1 MPSMMDPRR
10 LQPHPANTVLPE
22 LDSETYEALKADIA
36 AHGIQV
42 AVMITPAFTII
53 AGHHRVRAAV
63 ELGLESVP
71 VAVHDVDDTEAERLL
86 IADNLLRR
94 QITDPMAK
102 ARLIARLKK
111 LNDVKPGRPIQMME
125 HNSATMAELAHEFGA
140 PRRTV
145 ERLDR
150 LNKLIPEL
158 QTLVSEKRLSVVV
171 GAALAGLSAE
181 DQQALWEALG
191 TAVTQLKA
199 ADVRDAR
206 QPDPE
211 LAQLQERLAA
221 LQADYDAAEAA
232 RDAAE
237 EQARLLAQSDQGPE
251 AYRDLTEQLAETQR
265 ARAEAESQ
273 ARQLRQRLHQLEKA
287 VDAAPRVV
295 ERLVEKVVADPRQV
309 QLLEEARRNLAAV
322 EADRDAL
329 ATQAAA
335 ARTDDSLDRRRA
347 DLQREITRL
356 ERELG
361 AKRTGLEFMAVGRR
375 LAQALDRDW
384 ATLQG
389 LVTGELDGVFWPEV
403 MAWSERF
410 RQVATW
416 LDHVAQRPQAARVI
430 DIDTRRVD

>member
-1 MPSMMDPRR
+1 MDPRR

-36 AHGIQV
+36 EHGIQV
-42 AVMITPAFTII
+42 AVMITPTFTII

-63 ELGLESVP
+63 ELGLEAVP

-102 ARLIARLKK
+102 ARLIRRFKELHEIRQGARTDLVRETVHKTSALSAEVAAGVGLK
-111 LNDVKPGRPIQMME
+111 
-125 HNSATMAELAHEFGA
+125 
-140 PRRTV
+140 
-145 ERLDR
+145 DR
-150 LNKLIPEL
+150 QARNLYNLTKLIPEL
-158 QTLVSEKRLSVVV
+158 QALVSEKRLSVVA
-171 GAALAGLSAE
+171 GAALASLSAE
-181 DQQALWEALG
+181 DQRALWDALG
-191 TAVTQLKA
+191 TAVAELKA
-199 ADVRDAR
+199 ADVRDAW

-211 LAQLQERLAA
+211 LARLQARLAA

-237 EQARLLAQSDQGPE
+237 EQARHLAQADQGPE

-265 ARAEAESQ
+265 ARAEAESRT
-273 ARQLRQRLHQLEKA
+273 RQLKQRITQLEKA
-287 VDAAPRVV
+287 TTPRVV
-295 ERLVEKVVADPRQV
+295 ERLVEKVVADPQ
-309 QLLEEARRNLAAV
+309 QTKMLAEARRQLAAV

-335 ARTDDSLDRRRA
+335 ARADDSLDRRRA

-410 RQVATW
+410 RQVAAW
-416 LDHVAQRPQAARVI
+416 LDHVAQQPQAARVI
-430 DIDTRRVD
+430 DIDTRRVE

>member
-102 ARLIARLKK
+102 ARLIRRLKE
-111 LNDVKPGRPIQMME
+111 LNGTKVGRPIQTLE
-125 HNSATMAELAHEFGA
+125 NNSALSAELAAG
-140 PRRTV
+140 V
-145 ERLDR
+145 GLKDR
-150 LNKLIPEL
+150 QARNLYNLTKLIPEL
-158 QTLVSEKRLSVVV
+158 QALVSEKRLSVVA
-171 GAALAGLSAE
+171 GAALASLSAE
-181 DQQALWEALG
+181 DQRTLWDALG
-191 TAVTQLKA
+191 AAVVELKV
-199 ADVRDAR
+199 ADVRHAR
-206 QPDPE
+206 QPDAE

-265 ARAEAESQ
+265 ARAEAESRT
-273 ARQLRQRLHQLEKA
+273 RQLKQRITQLEKA
-287 VDAAPRVV
+287 TTPRVV

-309 QLLEEARRNLAAV
+309 QLLEEARRKLATV

-329 ATQAAA
+329 AGQAAA
-335 ARTDDSLDRRRA
+335 ARADDSLDRRRA
-347 DLQREITRL
+347 DLQREIAHL

-410 RQVATW
+410 RQVAAW

-430 DIDTRRVD
+430 DIDARRVD